1 VNGRERWL
9 GSGLEALAEEG
20 PGGLKIDRLVRR
32 VGLTKGSFF
41 HHFSGAAGYKTA
53 LLQRLE
59 VEATAALDEAAASPP
74 AAEPHALLEEL
85 TGRIGQPRSGLWRP
99 ELEVAVRAWSF
110 TDSEVRESQT
120 RIDRRRLA
128 GLEAIWRRM
137 EPDQRQARIKALLPY
152 LVAVGA
158 SMSSVV
164 IDSDELEQVY
174 ELLLPLVP
182 H

>member
-1 VNGRERWL
+1 VAQAVKLTSTG
-9 GSGLEALAEEG
+9 A
-20 PGGLKIDRLVRR
+20 DRVSR
-32 VGLTKGSFF
+32 
-41 HHFSGAAGYKTA
+41 
-53 LLQRLE
+53 
-59 VEATAALDEAAASPP
+59 
-74 AAEPHALLEEL
+74 
-85 TGRIGQPRSGLWRP
+85 
-99 ELEVAVRAWSF
+99 
-110 TDSEVRESQT
+110 T
-120 RIDRRRLA
+120 RIDRQRLA

-164 IDSDELEQVY
+164 IDSDELQQVY